1 MNGSGSNPSPK
12 IASLVAFPAI
22 LTLLV
27 TILRLVGELQHWG
40 SPWVVNSHGG
50 SDGAILGITWLP
62 IIFGPYFAWMLI
74 KSGFGP
80 GSVGGAVGA
89 AIGSVVSFLIGSI
102 VAGYTETHP
111 GILTLVGFLITLA
124 AAFIPGKGWRAFGVT
139 LLVYAFAARIPVA
152 IVMLIAM
159 SAHSGQGLGTHY
171 DVVGD
176 QFAALASPW
185 WKKFVLFG
193 LIPQMTLW
201 IGWTLAIG
209 SLTGTLVTAIFG
221 FGKRPATA
229 AGA

>member
-1 MNGSGSNPSPK
+1 MKGTAANHSSN
-12 IASLVAFPAI
+12 IASLVALPAI

-27 TILRLVGELQHWG
+27 TVLRLVGELQHWG
-40 SPWVVNSHGG
+40 SPWVVNAHGG
-50 SDGAILGITWLP
+50 SDGAILGVTWLP
-62 IIFGPYFAWMLI
+62 VLFGPYFAWMLI

-80 GSVGGAVGA
+80 SSVGGAVGA
-89 AIGSVVSFLIGSI
+89 AVGSVVLFLIGSV

-139 LLVYAFAARIPVA
+139 LLAYAFAARIPVA
-152 IVMLIAM
+152 IVMFIAM
-159 SAHSGQGLGTHY
+159 SAHGGQGLGTHY

-193 LIPQMTLW
+193 LIPQVTLW
-201 IGWTLAIG
+201 IGWTAAVG
-209 SLTGTLVTAIFG
+209 SLAGTLVTAIFR
-221 FGKRPATA
+221 FGKRPVTA
-229 AGA
+229 